1 MRGRQGSGD
10 TDNVLWNKDE
20 KNIKITVKFKSNIS
34 NINLYFDPA
43 FEYFVFEPSTLWQA
57 LWHEIKPKWQQS

>member
-1 MRGRQGSGD
+1 MRVRQGSGD

-43 FEYFVFEPSTLWQA
+43 FEYFVFG
-57 LWHEIKPKWQQS
+57 